1 MFSEWEHRIAE
12 ARERTA
18 RLTVRSQSS
27 SAQETEFVAL
37 QELSLT
43 HEELAVAEEEL
54 RTQNEE
60 LNLAHVLIDAERH
73 RYRELFFSA
82 PVPYLVTDK
91 HGTVVEGNQALAA
104 LLGKRVEWLCGK
116 PLIVFA
122 KDISRR
128 RIRNLILR
136 LNAGED
142 RAAARVI
149 LAVPDV
155 AVPVRVT
162 VAAARGAHGEL
173 VEIRWLLIDQRPR
186 RRRAAARRRRAA
198 ELESLVA
205 RRTSELERTQRLRDK
220 LVATVS
226 HELRTPLAAISGYAE
241 LLLMDLRG
249 ALTEAQRTD
258 VQRIHRACEHLA
270 KIVDDLLDYSLLAAK
285 DLAFD
290 IHDTP
295 LDESL
300 RGVMELIAPQ
310 AREKRLSVEVAVPPT
325 IGLVRADPERLR
337 QIVVNLAGNAI
348 KFTPAGGT
356 IYIRAFASNADAIV
370 EVEDTGPG
378 IRPSERELIF
388 EPFVRLR
395 PDAVTPGAGLGLSIS
410 RDMARAM
417 EGDLTVQPGSNG
429 GSCFALRLPLS
440 TALAGVS
447 HSVEPNAHA

>member
-1 MFSEWEHRIAE
+1 MLAEWERVIAA
-12 ARERTA
+12 ARERA
-18 RLTVRSQSS
+18 SQLRLPET
-27 SAQETEFVAL
+27 QERGLVAL

-60 LNLAHVLIDAERH
+60 LSLAHVLIDAERH
-73 RYRELFFSA
+73 RYRELFFAA
-82 PVPYLVTDK
+82 PVPYVVTDR
-91 HGTVVEGNQALAA
+91 HGTVVEGNQALAT
-104 LLGKRVEWLCGK
+104 LLRKRLDWLCGK

-128 RIRNLILR
+128 RIRNLIMR

-142 RAAARVI
+142 RATARVI
-149 LAVPDV
+149 LALPDV
-155 AVPVRVT
+155 AAPVRVT
-162 VAAARGAHGEL
+162 VTAARGVHGEL

-186 RRRAAARRRRAA
+186 LRRVAARRRRAA

-205 RRTSELERTQRLRDK
+205 RRTSELERTQRLKDK

-226 HELRTPLAAISGYAE
+226 HELRTPLAAIGGYAE

-249 ALTEAQRTD
+249 VLTEAQRTD
-258 VQRIHRACEHLA
+258 VQRIQRACEHLA
-270 KIVDDLLDYSLLAAK
+270 KIVDDLLDYSRLAAQSV
-285 DLAFD
+285 AFD

-300 RGVMELIAPQ
+300 RGVMELVAPQ
-310 AREKRLSVEVAVPPT
+310 VREKRVSVEVSVPPT

-337 QIVVNLAGNAI
+337 QIVVNLVGNAI
-348 KFTPAGGT
+348 KFTPAGRG
-356 IYIRAFASNADAIV
+356 IYVRAFARNAEAIV

-378 IRPSERELIF
+378 IRASERELIF

-395 PDAVTPGAGLGLSIS
+395 PDEATRGAGLGLSIS

-429 GSCFALRLPLS
+429 GSCFELRLPLS
-440 TALAGVS
+440 TALAGNG
-447 HSVEPNAHA
+447 HPAEPNAHV